1 MTEIHAGPEAL
12 ERRGSRIRGI
22 LGAFLGAFLGAY
34 LSDLLLFFLFES
46 ETGRLGFLG
55 AMLLVGWSACW
66 GYRLLGGYRSMG
78 FAQWTVR
85 LGLILGQPSAL
96 AAALI
101 RRETRRLC
109 AADMTMDPAA
119 LRKICLETGAL
130 LLERDALAAIG
141 MLVLLSLFFVRL
153 SWGGLLKYVDPGW
166 YHDPRR
172 LARIGG
178 GGVTSNMPPCWPLPP
193 AGRIPT
199 QFEVDKGRLR
209 VEGSVLTYKTW
220 GKPPRSFSINDVAGV
235 VLGVSTGYNILYD
248 RENRMLARFAWS
260 RKNTLLFGQYLIR
273 RGILFVDL
281 NGAPVSTLTVE
292 QPLVPQQFTV
302 REGKLC
308 LVLGWIGTVLLGVA
322 ALILLLLLEGWERL
336 GYTLL
341 ALPLLALF
349 GSLLLCY
356 YNRRLEVDGELV
368 TYTTLLRRTFRFRL
382 SDVAEI
388 KLGVNSCKLKDQ
400 EGRILARFEDNME
413 NADLLLARW
422 NEYKQER
429 TDNYE

>member
-55 AMLLVGWSACW
+55 AMLLVGWTACW

-85 LGLILGQPSAL
+85 LGLILGQPAAL

-109 AADMTMDPAA
+109 AAGMTMDPAA

-130 LLERDALAAIG
+130 LLEPDALAAIG

-178 GGVTSNMPPCWPLPP
+178 GGATSNMPPCWPLPP

-248 RENRMLARFAWS
+248 RENRMLARFTWS
-260 RKNTLLFGQYLIR
+260 RKNALLFGQYLIR
-273 RGILFVDL
+273 RGIPFVDL
-281 NGAPVSTLTVE
+281 NGAPVPTSALEHPPHPPAVHGAGE
-292 QPLVPQQFTV
+292 
-302 REGKLC
+302 E
-308 LVLGWIGTVLLGVA
+308 VLSGAGLERNCFPGRGRPEPPASSGGLGEAGIPSSGTAPSGPVC
-322 ALILLLLLEGWERL
+322 E
-336 GYTLL
+336 
-341 ALPLLALF
+341 PP
-349 GSLLLCY
+349 SLLLQSAAGGGRGAGHLHHPSPA
-356 YNRRLEVDGELV
+356 NLPVPP
-368 TYTTLLRRTFRFRL
+368 FRC
-382 SDVAEI
+382 
-388 KLGVNSCKLKDQ
+388 GGDQ
-400 EGRILARFEDNME
+400 AGGQQL
-413 NADLLLARW
+413 
-422 NEYKQER
+422 
-429 TDNYE
+429 